1 MGSHTTDRRCIG
13 MIDLFS
19 SIKRIMT
26 EMQTH
31 TSSNDPRYE
40 SMRDVIELCNE
51 GLSHFADDG
60 K

>member
-1 MGSHTTDRRCIG
+1 
-13 MIDLFS
+13 MIDLFG

-31 TSSNDPRYE
+31 TSSNDPRHE

-51 GLSHFADDG
+51 GISHFTDDG

>member
-1 MGSHTTDRRCIG
+1 